1 MPLFLNICVYIIYI
15 IAIVITL
22 LFLNLTYSVCKGKGL
37 RYYISF
43 HLDLFSLLPLGVKII
58 IFIRLFFIFFCISD
72 FIMSNIAIEY
82 SLCMLPN
89 HGDFSQIL
97 GPTVAGPGQ
106 NGSNL
111 PPTGGGSNLP
121 PTGGTALGIT
131 NNPSGPSI
139 LHKVELQG
147 TERHGLKPISI
158 YSTTSF
164 TPAATLSTAERYHL
178 GILVG
183 DDENNG
189 TSGVYN
195 TIIRKSNQNLD
206 QFELRVVINRGNK
219 PLSGYLSDV
228 QSSADFRQYLRKFP

>member
-1 MPLFLNICVYIIYI
+1 MIISFCYNLLLGLLIFIMYISVVYITAHVIINISWWLPLFLNICVYIIYI

-121 PTGGTALGIT
+121 PTGV
-131 NNPSGPSI
+131 
-139 LHKVELQG
+139 LH
-147 TERHGLKPISI
+147 
-158 YSTTSF
+158 
-164 TPAATLSTAERYHL
+164 
-178 GILVG
+178 
-183 DDENNG
+183 
-189 TSGVYN
+189 
-195 TIIRKSNQNLD
+195 
-206 QFELRVVINRGNK
+206 
-219 PLSGYLSDV
+219 
-228 QSSADFRQYLRKFP
+228 